1 MKRTALYLALS
12 MGFMVHSVS
21 AKTVNVVTSFSIL
34 GDMVQQVGGEHV
46 SVKTLVGPDGDPHTF
61 EPSPQDSAAIA
72 NADIVVVN
80 GLGLEGWLDR
90 LIKASGFK
98 GKIVVASEGVKTH
111 TMDEDG
117 ETVVDPHA
125 WNSAANGAQYA
136 QNIVKGLISAD
147 PEDKEAL
154 RKSGEDYIA
163 QLKALDDWAKKRF
176 SGIPEA
182 KRIVLTS
189 HDAFSYFSCAYNV
202 RFLAVQ
208 GLSSESEASA
218 KDVAGLIEQIKADHV
233 TTWFMENQLDPRL
246 VKQIASAT
254 GANPG
259 GELYPEALS
268 PKGGS
273 ADTYTKAFRHNVDV
287 IADSMK

>member
-1 MKRTALYLALS
+1 MKRTALFLLLS
-12 MGFMVHSVS
+12 MGFMAQSVS

-34 GDMVQQVGGEHV
+34 GDMVQQVGGKHV
-46 SVKTLVGPDGDPHTF
+46 NVKTLVGPDGDPHTF
-61 EPSPQDSAAIA
+61 EPSPQDSAALA

-98 GKIVVASEGVKTH
+98 GKLVVASEGVKTH

-136 QNIVKGLISAD
+136 QNIVNGLISVD

-154 RKSGEDYIA
+154 RKSGEDYIT
-163 QLKALDDWAKKRF
+163 QLTSLDDWAKKRF

-189 HDAFSYFSCAYNV
+189 HDAFGYFSRAYNV
-202 RFLAVQ
+202 HFLAAQ

-218 KDVAGLIEQIKADHV
+218 KDIAALIDQIKDDHV

-254 GANPG
+254 GAKPG

-268 PKGGS
+268 PQGGP
-273 ADTYTKAFRHNVDV
+273 AVTYTQAFKHNVDT